1 MPKLIAL
8 IFKQPQ
14 LSAEAFRAYY
24 EANHAPLVRRLLPM
38 IGRYTRS
45 YLPAEPETPGR
56 EDLVNFDV
64 LTELWFES
72 DADLEAFWK
81 RIREPEVIAAIR
93 EDESHFL
100 ISDRTVMYTVIEAG
114 TDESR
119 LLAQS

>member
-8 IFKQPQ
+8 ISKQPQ
-14 LSAEAFRAYY
+14 LSAEEFRDYY
-24 EANHAPLVRRLLPM
+24 EANHAPLVSRLLPM
-38 IGRYTRS
+38 IDRYTRS

-56 EDLVNFDV
+56 EGHANFDV

-100 ISDRTVMYTVIEAG
+100 ISDRTVMYTVDEAETEG
-114 TDESR
+114 
-119 LLAQS
+119 

>member
-8 IFKQPQ
+8 ISKQPH

-24 EANHAPLVRRLLPM
+24 EANHAPLVSRLLPM
-38 IGRYTRS
+38 IARYTRS
-45 YLPAEPETPGR
+45 YVPAEPETPGR
-56 EDLVNFDV
+56 EGLANFDV

-100 ISDRTVMYTVIEAG
+100 ITERTVMYTVDEAG
-114 TDESR
+114 TTDSTT
-119 LLAQS
+119 LA